1 MLISHRIALDPNDK
15 QATYFARACGT
26 ARFAY
31 NWALGEWQRQ
41 YEAHRNDPSLPRPS
55 EAALRRQLN
64 DIKVAQFPW
73 MQEVTKNAPQQAIKN
88 LGAAFKRFFAGDGK
102 YPRFKK
108 KGQHDSFRADNGT
121 DKNHLHAVEIKGQKI
136 KLSVLGWVRMR
147 EPLRFNGNVKSAVV
161 SRTADRWFVSLTVE
175 IEHLTPVRENQ
186 AAGGVD
192 LGVSSLATM
201 SDGSAVIGPKALR
214 SNLARLKRLSRSL
227 SRKAKGSANRRKAKA
242 RIARLHARIGNIR
255 KDALHKLTTGLV
267 ERFTVIGIE
276 DLNVRGMMANDRLAR
291 SIADMGFHGFRRQL
305 EYKAVMRGS
314 RIVVA
319 DRWHP
324 SSKTCSACG
333 VVVDALP
340 LAVRE
345 WECVACGVHHDRDVN
360 AAKNL
365 MKIAV
370 SSTVTAC
377 GEESSGL
384 GLPAASPAAVMAK
397 LASVKQESSTKL
409 PMRRFG

>member
-1 MLISHRIALDPNDK
+1 
-15 QATYFARACGT
+15 
-26 ARFAY
+26 
-31 NWALGEWQRQ
+31 
-41 YEAHRNDPSLPRPS
+41 
-55 EAALRRQLN
+55 
-64 DIKVAQFPW
+64 
-73 MQEVTKNAPQQAIKN
+73 
-88 LGAAFKRFFAGDGK
+88 
-102 YPRFKK
+102 
-108 KGQHDSFRADNGT
+108 
-121 DKNHLHAVEIKGQKI
+121 
-136 KLSVLGWVRMR
+136 MR

-175 IEHLTPVRENQ
+175 MEHVTPVRENQ

-214 SNLARLKRLSRSL
+214 SNLARLRRLSRSL
-227 SRKAKGSANRRKAKA
+227 SRKVKGSANRRKAKA
-242 RIARLHARIGNIR
+242 RIARLHARIGDMR

-276 DLNVRGMMANDRLAR
+276 DLNVRGMMANGRLAR
-291 SIADMGFHGFRRQL
+291 SIADMGFHEFRRQL
-305 EYKAVMRGS
+305 EYKAAMHGS

-333 VVVDALP
+333 VVVETLP

-345 WECVACGVHHDRDVN
+345 WECAACGTHHDRDVN

-384 GLPAASPAAVMAK
+384 GLAVMAK

>member
-15 QATYFARACGT
+15 QATCFAKACGT

-41 YEAHRNDPSLPRPS
+41 YEAHKADTSLPRPS

-64 DIKVAQFPW
+64 DIKAAQFPW
-73 MQEVTKNAPQQAIKN
+73 MREITKNAPQQAIKN
-88 LGAAFKRFFAGDGK
+88 LGAAFKRFFTGDGK

-121 DKNHLHAVEIKGQKI
+121 DKNHPHAVEVKGQKI
-136 KLSVLGWVRMR
+136 KLPVLGWVRMR

-175 IEHLTPVRENQ
+175 MEHITPVRENQ

-214 SNLARLKRLSRSL
+214 SNLARLKRLSRAL
-227 SRKAKGSANRRKAKA
+227 SRKVKGSANRRKTKA
-242 RIARLHARIGNIR
+242 RIACLHARIGDIR

-276 DLNVRGMMANDRLAR
+276 DLNVRGMMANARLAR
-291 SIADMGFHGFRRQL
+291 SIADMGFHEFRRQL

-319 DRWHP
+319 GRWHP

-333 VVVDALP
+333 VVVEALP
-340 LAVRE
+340 LSVRE
-345 WECVACGVHHDRDVN
+345 WECAACGVHHDRDVN

-370 SSTVTAC
+370 SSTVTVC

-384 GLPAASPAAVMAK
+384 GLAVMAK
-397 LASVKQESSTKL
+397 LASAKQKSSTKL

>member
-15 QATYFARACGT
+15 QATYFAKACGT

-41 YEAHRNDPSLPRPS
+41 YEARKADASLPGPS

-64 DIKVAQFPW
+64 DIKTEQFPW

-88 LGAAFKRFFAGDGK
+88 LGAAFKRFFAGNGK

-121 DKNHLHAVEIKGQKI
+121 DKNHPHAVEVKGQKI
-136 KLSVLGWVRMR
+136 KLPVLGWVRMC

-175 IEHLTPVRENQ
+175 MEHKAPVGENQ

-192 LGVSSLATM
+192 LGVSSLATI

-214 SNLARLKRLSRSL
+214 SNLARLKRLSRFL

-242 RIARLHARIGNIR
+242 KIARLHARIGNIR

-291 SIADMGFHGFRRQL
+291 SIADMGFHEFRRQL
-305 EYKAVMRGS
+305 EYKAVM
-314 RIVVA
+314 
-319 DRWHP
+319 H
-324 SSKTCSACG
+324 
-333 VVVDALP
+333 
-340 LAVRE
+340 
-345 WECVACGVHHDRDVN
+345 
-360 AAKNL
+360 
-365 MKIAV
+365 AV
-370 SSTVTAC
+370 SSLPTVGIRHQRPVRPVAWSWKPCRFLC
-377 GEESSGL
+377 GNGSAR
-384 GLPAASPAAVMAK
+384 PVVFTIIA
-397 LASVKQESSTKL
+397 T
-409 PMRRFG
+409 

>member
-64 DIKVAQFPW
+64 DIKVARFPW

-175 IEHLTPVRENQ
+175 IEHVTPVRENQ

-305 EYKAVMRGS
+305 EYKAEMRGS

-384 GLPAASPAAVMAK
+384 GLAVMAK

-409 PMRRFG
+409 PMRSFG

>member
-41 YEAHRNDPSLPRPS
+41 YEAHKVDTTLPRPS

-64 DIKVAQFPW
+64 DIKGEQFPW
-73 MQEVTKNAPQQAIKN
+73 MREVTKNAPQQAIKN
-88 LGAAFKRFFAGDGK
+88 LGSAFRRFFAGDGK

-121 DKNHLHAVEIKGQKI
+121 DKNHPHAVEVKGQKI
-136 KLSVLGWVRMR
+136 KLPVLGWVRMR

-175 IEHLTPVRENQ
+175 MEHITPVRENQ

-201 SDGSAVIGPKALR
+201 SDGSAVVGPKALR
-214 SNLARLKRLSRSL
+214 SNLARLRRLSRSL
-227 SRKAKGSANRRKAKA
+227 SRKVKGSANRRKAKA
-242 RIARLHARIGNIR
+242 RIARLHARIGDIR

-291 SIADMGFHGFRRQL
+291 SIADMGFHEFRRQL
-305 EYKAVMRGS
+305 EYKAVMHGS

-324 SSKTCSACG
+324 SSKTCSGCG
-333 VVVDALP
+333 AVVETLP
-340 LAVRE
+340 LSVRE

-377 GEESSGL
+377 GEESSGPSL
-384 GLPAASPAAVMAK
+384 AVMAK
-397 LASVKQESSTKL
+397 LASTKQESSAKL
-409 PMRRFG
+409 PVRGFG